1 MQEECC
7 EFMFEVEL
15 SGDPLVGAQLV
26 LLLLILPFLNL
37 LLVSNENFQ
46 LGTAA
51 FRKVIILNQGAP
63 AANGPFDSIENW
75 L

>member
-37 LLVSNENFQ
+37 LLVPTKTFNLEP
-46 LGTAA
+46 L
-51 FRKVIILNQGAP
+51 
-63 AANGPFDSIENW
+63 PFAK